1 MATAVSTIRSGTWKR
16 LDGID
21 LLRGL
26 AICFVLMNHVNIRLL
41 GAKVLYTK
49 SLPTQIVHFLVWNG
63 LEIRTLGTR
72 QIPPVR
78 AANPCKR
85 KAPASAR
92 AFLGC
97 EIQKGASS
105 GCVFSVAGAVG
116 ADSFRSSL
124 RIENAL
130 ICHAVICDFALFF
143 PLPTSF
149 S

>member
-1 MATAVSTIRSGTWKR
+1 MSTIFLTIHSANHSHSATS
-16 LDGID
+16 LSVETETDM
-21 LLRGL
+21 
-26 AICFVLMNHVNIRLL
+26 FVGCQTR
-41 GAKVLYTK
+41 
-49 SLPTQIVHFLVWNG
+49 SLPT
-63 LEIRTLGTR
+63 
-72 QIPPVR
+72 
-78 AANPCKR
+78 ANPSVNTK
-85 KAPASAR
+85 KAPAKAG

-130 ICHAVICDFALFF
+130 ICHAVICAFALFF